1 MAWITNVSL
10 RDIEQG
16 IPHDVGDNTMLIQI
30 VDPCTDFPIPQQKF
44 KEVHQF
50 EFLDLEAKELPQ
62 AEEFK
67 CSLEQAYELTTLLIH
82 ALVQDMNV
90 VVHCVAGVS
99 RSGALVEV
107 GTMLGFRDASFYR
120 SPNLLMKHRMLETL
134 GLPFNPYEVPYIIEN
149 GDMLHPYRY
158 GGQSG

>member
-30 VDPCTDFPIPQQKF
+30 VDPCMDFPIPQQKF

-67 CSLEQAYELTTLLIH
+67 CSLEQAHALTTLLIH
-82 ALVQDMNV
+82 ALVQDMDV

-99 RSGALVEV
+99 RSGAVVEV
-107 GTMLGFRDASFYR
+107 GVYMGFEDASIYR

-134 GLPFNPYEVPYIIEN
+134 GLPFDPCEAHYFISN
-149 GDMLHPYRY
+149 GVTQTLI
-158 GGQSG
+158 GIN